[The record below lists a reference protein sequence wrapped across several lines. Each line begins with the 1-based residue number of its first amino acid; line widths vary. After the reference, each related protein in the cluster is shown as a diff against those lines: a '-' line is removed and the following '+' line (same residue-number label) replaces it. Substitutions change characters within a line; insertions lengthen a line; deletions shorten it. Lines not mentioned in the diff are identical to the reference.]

1 MLREAINKKIKELG
15 IRRSKVADDL
25 IIARS
30 ELSNYLNGHRGLSVK
45 KIELVLRYLEMNVI

>member
-1 MLREAINKKIKELG
+1 MLREAINKKTKELG

-25 IIARS
+25 TIARS
-30 ELSNYLNGHRGLSVK
+30 ELSSYLNGRRGLAVK